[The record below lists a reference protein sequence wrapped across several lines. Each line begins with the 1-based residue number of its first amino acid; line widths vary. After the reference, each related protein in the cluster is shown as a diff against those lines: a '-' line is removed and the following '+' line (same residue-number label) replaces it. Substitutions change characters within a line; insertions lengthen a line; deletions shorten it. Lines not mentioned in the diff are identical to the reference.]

1 MIQSSVGG
9 RSGKSHQRKLVDC
22 SYSTY
27 STYSTR
33 DSRFEI
39 LPSEAGG
46 SFKDC
51 LLRFLSFIFIA
62 CLLIATSVQCNAQ
75 VQPSRRVIAAT
86 YSQVKGKHNAFFA
99 NVVGAGRAAE
109 GLRADWQRDLAIVHD
124 QCGFKY
130 IRFHGL
136 LQDEMGVYSEDK
148 QGNPVYNFQYVDS
161 LYDSILKIGMKPFV
175 EFGFM
180 PQTLASGSKTVFWW
194 KGNITPPKDYEKW
207 ARLIRVLVEHW
218 TQRYGS
224 EEVKR

>member
-1 MIQSSVGG
+1 
-9 RSGKSHQRKLVDC
+9 
-22 SYSTY
+22 
-27 STYSTR
+27 
-33 DSRFEI
+33 
-39 LPSEAGG
+39 
-46 SFKDC
+46 
-51 LLRFLSFIFIA
+51 
-62 CLLIATSVQCNAQ
+62 LIATSVQCNAQ